1 MENTF
6 SDYMFVSCSEKI
18 KSYTGSKQSFIGN
31 GSIINPDGIYQIEL
45 DKQNSLWQNE
55 IIAIECE
62 VELET
67 LENKEIIF
75 TLGVGQTVLECQ
87 DIAYKYN
94 NLSKAK
100 EEYENTKNYWKT

>member
-1 MENTF
+1 M
-6 SDYMFVSCSEKI
+6 
-18 KSYTGSKQSFIGN
+18 
-31 GSIINPDGIYQIEL
+31 
-45 DKQNSLWQNE
+45 
-55 IIAIECE
+55 
-62 VELET
+62 ELET

-100 EEYENTKNYWKT
+100 EEYKNTKNYWKT